1 MEFNINYMAV
11 LIAGIAQMVIG
22 FLWYG
27 PLFGKI
33 WQKLSGIS
41 DADIKKAGS
50 NMPMLYGTMFLAT
63 LVTAYVLSHFQQ
75 AGGAMDMMD
84 GAMIGFWAWLG
95 FVATTMLTNVLFD
108 KKPFNL
114 YLLNAGYQLVSLVVM
129 GALLVQFS

>member
-1 MEFNINYMAV
+1 
-11 LIAGIAQMVIG
+11 MVIG

-27 PLFGKI
+27 PLFGKM